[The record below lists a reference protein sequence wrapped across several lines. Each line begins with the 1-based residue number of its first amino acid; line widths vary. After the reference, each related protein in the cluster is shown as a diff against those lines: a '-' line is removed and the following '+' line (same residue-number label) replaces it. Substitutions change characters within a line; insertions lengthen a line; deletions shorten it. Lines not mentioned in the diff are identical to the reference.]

1 MPEDRD
7 GSPGMV
13 DFPARHGH
21 YQGIGMDR
29 QVWSTIPLDMDD
41 TNDRD
46 EPPGVVDYPA
56 RHG

>member
-1 MPEDRD
+1 
-7 GSPGMV
+7 MV

-29 QVWSTIPLDMDD
+29 QVWSTIPLDMYD